1 MNGIGVTLRDAW
13 RIALPYFAR
22 SDERWRG
29 RALLA
34 TILVLNF
41 AAVGINVIFSYWSR
55 AFFDSLQDKDFGA
68 FIGLMVWG
76 RWTADTMMPGYIWLA
91 ALYIGISAFQTY
103 LGQALQIRWRS
114 WTTEVLVHDWLADRA
129 YYRMSVTGNGTDNP
143 DQRIAEDLA
152 AFVALSLS
160 LGLDLIRNVLT
171 VVSFVGILWSLSGAM
186 TVAGISVPG
195 YMVWVCLIY
204 AIGGS
209 WLAHLVGRQL
219 IPLNFEKQ
227 RVEADFRF
235 ALVRLRENTE
245 GVALYGGEADEK
257 AGLIARFA
265 RLADNWWKIAKR
277 QLDLNF
283 FVFGYDRAAV
293 VFPYLVAASQY
304 FAGTMTLGAL
314 QQTANAF
321 SQVQVAMS
329 WLVGVYDTV
338 ATWRATVERLS
349 GFQRAIATARA
360 TPSGITLADAP
371 AGGPLVLDDLAPAL
385 PDGRA
390 LFRVDTA
397 IAPGESVVV
406 AGPSGAGKSTLF
418 RALAGIWP
426 FGTGRVARPEGTRL
440 FLPQRPY
447 IPLGTLRHAVT
458 YPLAENAVDDAT
470 VAAALTAAGLG
481 HLAGRLDEEENWSQ
495 RLSGG
500 EQQRLAIA
508 RALLVRPDWLFLDEA
523 TASLDPVAE
532 RRMYRLLKERLPE
545 TGIVSIAHRPGV
557 AAFHDRGL
565 RVDGASGMLVAAP
578 VETAVDAADVGG
590 G

>member
-1 MNGIGVTLRDAW
+1 MNGIGATLRDAW

-29 RALLA
+29 RLLLA
-34 TILVLNF
+34 TILTLNL

-55 AFFDSLQDKDFGA
+55 AFFDSLQEKDFGA

-76 RWTADTMMPGYIWLA
+76 RWTDEVTMPGYVWLA
-91 ALYIGISAFQTY
+91 ALYIAISAYQTY
-103 LGQALQIRWRS
+103 LQQALQIRWRS
-114 WTTEVLVHDWLADRA
+114 WTTDVLVSEWLADRA

-152 AFVALSLS
+152 VFAALSLS

-171 VVSFVGILWSLSGAM
+171 VISFVGILWTLSGAM
-186 TVAGISVPG
+186 TVAGVSIPG

-209 WLAHLVGRQL
+209 WLAHLIGRKL
-219 IPLNFEKQ
+219 VPLNFEKQ

-257 AGLIARFA
+257 AGLGARFL
-265 RLADNWWKIAKR
+265 RLADNWWQIAKR
-277 QLDLNF
+277 QKTLNF
-283 FVFGYDRAAV
+283 FVYGYDRAAI
-293 VFPYLVAASQY
+293 VFPYLVAAPQF

-338 ATWRATVERLS
+338 ASWRATVERLS
-349 GFQRAIATARA
+349 GFEHAIRTARA
-360 TPSGITLADAP
+360 TPSGIAAATAP
-371 AGGPLVLDDLAPAL
+371 AGEGIALDHLTLAL
-385 PDGRA
+385 PDGRR
-390 LFRVDTA
+390 LFTADTR

-406 AGPSGAGKSTLF
+406 VGPSGAGKSTLF

-426 FGTGRVARPEGTRL
+426 FGAGRVVQPTESRL

-447 IPLGTLRHAVT
+447 IPLGTLRHAVA
-458 YPLAENAVDDAT
+458 YPLAAETVDDAEIRE
-470 VAAALTAAGLG
+470 ALRLANLA
-481 HLAGRLDEEENWSQ
+481 HLLPRLDEEDNWAQ

-508 RALLVRPDWLFLDEA
+508 RVLLVKPEWLFLDEA
-523 TASLDPVAE
+523 TASLDPASE
-532 RRMYRLLKERLPE
+532 EAMYRLLKEKLPD
-545 TGIVSIAHRPGV
+545 TAIVSIAHRPAV
-557 AAFHDRGL
+557 ATFHDRTL
-565 RVDGASGMLVAAP
+565 RVDKDAGMLVAA
-578 VETAVDAADVGG
+578 
-590 G
+590 

>member
-1 MNGIGVTLRDAW
+1 MNGIGATLRDAW

-29 RALLA
+29 RLLLA
-34 TILVLNF
+34 TILTLNL

-76 RWTADTMMPGYIWLA
+76 RWTDEVMMPGYVWLA
-91 ALYIGISAFQTY
+91 ALYIAISAYQTY
-103 LGQALQIRWRS
+103 LQQALQIRWRS
-114 WTTEVLVHDWLADRA
+114 WTTDVLVNEWLTDRA

-152 AFVALSLS
+152 VFAALSLS

-171 VVSFVGILWSLSGAM
+171 VISFVGILWTLSGAM
-186 TVAGISVPG
+186 TVAGVPIPG

-204 AIGGS
+204 AVGGS
-209 WLAHLVGRQL
+209 WLAHLIGRKL
-219 IPLNFEKQ
+219 VPLNFEKQ

-257 AGLIARFA
+257 AGLAARFV
-265 RLADNWWKIAKR
+265 RLADNWWQVAKR
-277 QLDLNF
+277 QKNLNF
-283 FVFGYDRAAV
+283 FVYGYDRAAI
-293 VFPYLVAASQY
+293 VFPYLVAAPQF
-304 FAGTMTLGAL
+304 FAGTMSLGAL

-338 ATWRATVERLS
+338 ASWRATVERLS
-349 GFQRAIATARA
+349 GFQRAVATARA
-360 TPSGITLADAP
+360 TPSGIRAGTAPVGGGIALDHLTL
-371 AGGPLVLDDLAPAL
+371 AL
-385 PDGRA
+385 PDGRR
-390 LFRVDTA
+390 LFTA
-397 IAPGESVVV
+397 DAEIRPGESVVV
-406 AGPSGAGKSTLF
+406 TGPSGSGKSTLF

-426 FGTGRVARPEGTRL
+426 FGAGRVTQPADSRL

-447 IPLGTLRHAVT
+447 IPLGTLRRAVA
-458 YPLAENAVDDAT
+458 YPLAADAVGDAEI
-470 VAAALTAAGLG
+470 AEALRLTNLA
-481 HLAGRLDEEENWSQ
+481 HLLPRLDEEDNWTQ

-508 RALLVRPDWLFLDEA
+508 RVLLVKPKWLFLDEA
-523 TASLDPVAE
+523 TASLDPAGE
-532 RRMYRLLKERLPE
+532 ETMYRVLKEKLPD
-545 TGIVSIAHRPGV
+545 TTIVSIAHRPAV

-565 RVDGASGMLVAAP
+565 RVDKDAAALVAA
-578 VETAVDAADVGG
+578 
-590 G
+590 